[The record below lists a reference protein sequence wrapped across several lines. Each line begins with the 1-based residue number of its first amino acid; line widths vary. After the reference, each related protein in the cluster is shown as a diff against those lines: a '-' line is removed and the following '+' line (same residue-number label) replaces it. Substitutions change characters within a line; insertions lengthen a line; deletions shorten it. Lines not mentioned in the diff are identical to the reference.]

1 MDVHGKIREVLSES
15 LKDDLG
21 YGPHTFSEG
30 DFLQALQRRGIIDDV
45 MRDLQFSQ
53 VTHQWDNLFVAY
65 ALAYETRIRDTCRL
79 FELIM
84 HSL

>member
-1 MDVHGKIREVLSES
+1 MDVHGKIREVLSET
-15 LKDDLG
+15 LKDGLG

-53 VTHQWDNLFVAY
+53 VTQQ
-65 ALAYETRIRDTCRL
+65 
-79 FELIM
+79 
-84 HSL
+84 

>member
-1 MDVHGKIREVLSES
+1 MSNVRIRCAKKKKKTTITIVTCWVHGDQMDVHGKIREVLSES

-21 YGPHTFSEG
+21 YGPHSFSEG

-53 VTHQWDNLFVAY
+53 VTHQ
-65 ALAYETRIRDTCRL
+65 
-79 FELIM
+79 
-84 HSL
+84 